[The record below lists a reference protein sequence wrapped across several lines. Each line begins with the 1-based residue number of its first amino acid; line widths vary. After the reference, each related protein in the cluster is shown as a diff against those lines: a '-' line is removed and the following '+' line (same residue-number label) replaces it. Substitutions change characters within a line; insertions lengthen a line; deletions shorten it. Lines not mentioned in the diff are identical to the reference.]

1 MSIVSNHGNPESP
14 IWIIVEDP
22 YPSDI
27 DKGYIWSGGHG
38 YTHRKVWSMSG
49 LPDPY
54 IYVLKPC
61 PGATYDFDTKFSEL
75 IVALCDHC
83 VPFILPVSVNLFT
96 KFCQTNATKSQGKAL
111 FKKYAGN
118 LLNSQFVPFPHYIIP
133 QYDPAFV
140 GANYDYHEIQAYIDL
155 GHVRE
160 EWEYWQSH
168 DKQLQELPK
177 RTLVTEPAYDEL
189 LSFLYRC
196 RFEHNNGAM
205 PYVSVDIETIRPK
218 KKTPLHIA
226 GHPGYPYTISLAMSP
241 TYGISFSFWDYSDT
255 QLVTIWRELDWLL
268 REIPQIGQNYFTFDS
283 HFLQALGFNPC
294 LSKCQDTLIRHHILW
309 PGLEHKLQ
317 FQTKQYTR
325 EPFYKDEGKN
335 WTPAQKKDLM
345 RYNALD
351 STVTYEIFL
360 AQEAEFV
367 AKPHLKG

>member
-1 MSIVSNHGNPESP
+1 LSIIANHGNPDSP

-22 YPSDI
+22 YTSDI

-49 LPDPY
+49 LCEPY

-61 PGATYDFDTKFSEL
+61 IGATYDFDTKFSEL
-75 IVALCDHC
+75 ISQLCDHA
-83 VPFILPVSVNLFT
+83 VPFVLPVSVELFT
-96 KFCQTNATKSQGKAL
+96 KFCQQQVTKSQGKAL

-118 LLNSQFVPFPHYIIP
+118 LLTSQFLNYPHYVIP

-140 GANYDYHEIQAYIDL
+140 GANYDYHEIQAYIDY

-160 EWEYWQSH
+160 EWEYYVTH
-168 DKQLQELPK
+168 DKQLNPLLK
-177 RTLVTEPAYDEL
+177 RTLVTEPTYDDL
-189 LSFLYRC
+189 LSFLYRA
-196 RFEHNNGAM
+196 RFEFTNGKL
-205 PYVSVDIETIRPK
+205 PFISVDIETIRPK
-218 KKTPLHIA
+218 KHTPLHTA

-241 TYGISFSFWDYSDT
+241 TYGISFSFWDYNDS
-255 QLVTIWRELDWLL
+255 QLVVIWRELDYLF
-268 REIPQIGQNYFTFDS
+268 REVPLIGQNFSVFDS
-283 HFLQALGFNPC
+283 HFLEALGFQPD
-294 LSKCQDTLIRHHILW
+294 LRKFQDTLIRHHILW
-309 PGLEHKLQ
+309 PSLEHKLQ

-335 WTPAQKKDLM
+335 WNPSQKKDLM

-351 STVTYEIFL
+351 ATVTYEIFL
-360 AQEAEFV
+360 AQEAEFI